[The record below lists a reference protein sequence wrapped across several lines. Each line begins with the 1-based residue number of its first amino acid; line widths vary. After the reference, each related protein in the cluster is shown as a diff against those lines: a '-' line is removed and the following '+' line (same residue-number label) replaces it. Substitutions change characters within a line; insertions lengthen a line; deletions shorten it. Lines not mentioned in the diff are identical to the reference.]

1 MPEEIFWNA
10 SPQEQLPAFGT
21 IDEDI
26 VRPEEVKKLGELV
39 KGLLLKVLA
48 GVEAKDLLG
57 KRKEFYLI
65 HRWPCFCQTR
75 IKDFQVQAIT

>member
-48 GVEAKDLLG
+48 GVEAKDLA
-57 KRKEFYLI
+57 
-65 HRWPCFCQTR
+65 PT
-75 IKDFQVQAIT
+75 